1 MILLWGYNS
10 LCEVGNV
17 QIHVNYENKDRAV
30 KICNEKEYNLAIFL
44 DRQSRNRESE
54 WQNGPVQL
62 NK

>member
-10 LCEVGNV
+10 LFEVGNV
-17 QIHVNYENKDRAV
+17 QIHVNCENKDRAV
-30 KICNEKEYNLAIFL
+30 KICNKKEYNLAIFL